1 MKDRL
6 ALVGF
11 EWAGSQLSAWA
22 YDDEGEV
29 LSSVQVQAGLVRDQ
43 PDWPARVKRELAGW
57 LGVEVNVPVIG
68 CGDVAAALIKPG
80 EALPRTPVSL
90 SDMAGQ
96 LGSHEGLHL
105 VPWIAQLNPPDL
117 TSGAET
123 RLFGLGDDIGAVC
136 IVGVHTH
143 HCTVEHG
150 RLVAFST
157 EITSEV
163 RELLLSHGTLALA
176 GSDAQILD
184 MPTFQ
189 SWIERALDTDNTP
202 PIFAVEAAI
211 HQGLLLPAHKAAALA
226 GLMIGADVAA
236 HYDPGDD
243 VLLVA
248 DGPLLEAYGF
258 ALETLGAEVEE
269 TSALEALQ
277 NGLFELADLAGL
289 LGEA

>member
-1 MKDRL
+1 L
-6 ALVGF
+6 
-11 EWAGSQLSAWA
+11 
-22 YDDEGEV
+22 
-29 LSSVQVQAGLVRDQ
+29 
-43 PDWPARVKRELAGW
+43 KRELARW
-57 LGVEVNVPVIG
+57 LGFALDVPVIG
-68 CGDVAAALIKPG
+68 CSDVAASTMESG
-80 EALPRTPVSL
+80 EAFPHTPQSL
-90 SDMAGQ
+90 SHIAGQ
-96 LGSHEGLHL
+96 LGSHAGIHL
-105 VPWIAQLNPPDL
+105 VPWIAQPSPPDL
-117 TSGAET
+117 TCGAET
-123 RLFGLGDDIGAVC
+123 RLLGLGDNIGAVC
-136 IVGVHTH
+136 IVGRHTH

-163 RELLLSHGTLALA
+163 RDLLLSTGTLALA
-176 GSDAQILD
+176 ASDAQIFD

-202 PIFAVEAAI
+202 PIFAIEAAI
-211 HQGLLLPAHKAAALA
+211 HQGILLPAHKAAALA

-236 HYDPGDD
+236 HYDPGDE

-258 ALETLGAEVEE
+258 ALEALGAEVEE